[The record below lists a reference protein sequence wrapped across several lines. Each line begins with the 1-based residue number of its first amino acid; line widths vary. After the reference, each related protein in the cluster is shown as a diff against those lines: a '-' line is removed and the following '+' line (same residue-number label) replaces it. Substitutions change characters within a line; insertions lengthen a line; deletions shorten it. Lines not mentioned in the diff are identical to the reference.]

1 MGTSRRTA
9 GRYTPPLLLL
19 SPLHVSPLSRI
30 LYYGLMLGPETK
42 HPSLS
47 NVAFSLPPLLSEV
60 LLIGSATRGSQAPDL
75 GKHMAV
81 VALCCVHSLQ
91 YMGLSG
97 HPRAT
102 VRAAIVLAL
111 EADVMRPRESS
122 VRAKPFT

>member
-60 LLIGSATRGSQAPDL
+60 LLIGCLEIRSMLLQHILQPLLQHLLHHLLTHSATAQER
-75 GKHMAV
+75 
-81 VALCCVHSLQ
+81 
-91 YMGLSG
+91 
-97 HPRAT
+97 
-102 VRAAIVLAL
+102 
-111 EADVMRPRESS
+111 
-122 VRAKPFT
+122 